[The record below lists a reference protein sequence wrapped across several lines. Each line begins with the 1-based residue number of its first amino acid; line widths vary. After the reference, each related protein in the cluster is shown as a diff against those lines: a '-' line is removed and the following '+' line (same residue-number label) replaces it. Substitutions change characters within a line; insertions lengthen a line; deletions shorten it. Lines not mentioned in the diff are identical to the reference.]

1 MEPEPE
7 AEGTTGPLDAPC
19 IMVVGGE
26 FENAVSVRELAVRLV
41 AASAACEVYTL
52 AQLLKWSSSLS
63 FHQHQPPPRHG
74 Y

>member
-1 MEPEPE
+1 
-7 AEGTTGPLDAPC
+7 
-19 IMVVGGE
+19 MVVGGE